1 MVLTAAT
8 IALPTVVEVETY
20 VVRLWLP
27 DRPGALGQVAGR
39 IGIAEGDVTG
49 IEILERGGGNAIDEL
64 TVSLPRE
71 GMVGRLVDEI
81 RRVEGVAVED
91 VRRVSQD
98 RPDAAMA
105 ALTIAARLASG
116 DSYHRL
122 RMFCAG
128 LRDLVDGDWS
138 VILIGDSDEPLASS
152 GVVPD
157 VGWLTAFV
165 QGSRHLQQPN
175 ESTPSDIVWVHIDAL
190 RATAIAGRSGRPFHS
205 RERQQV
211 ELLGQVVGGS
221 ATFVEGRR

>member
-1 MVLTAAT
+1 MLLTAAAIT
-8 IALPTVVEVETY
+8 LLTLDPVETY

-39 IGIAEGDVTG
+39 IGVAEGDVTG

-71 GMVGRLVDEI
+71 GMVDRLVDEI
-81 RRVEGVAVED
+81 RRVDGVAVED
-91 VRRVSQD
+91 VRRVAQD

-105 ALTIAARLASG
+105 ALTMAARLVTG
-116 DSYHRL
+116 DPYHRL
-122 RMFCAG
+122 RMFCTG

-138 VILIGDSDEPLASS
+138 VILIGDSDVPLASD

-157 VGWLTAFV
+157 VGWLAAFV
-165 QGSRHLQQPN
+165 QGSRHLHQPN
-175 ESTPSDIVWVHIDAL
+175 DSTPSDIVWVHIDAL
-190 RATAIAGRSGRPFHS
+190 RATAIAGRGGRPFHA